1 MKTTYI
7 SSIAL
12 ADSTRSQIM
21 KQTANLN
28 KLQIEMSTLRKAD
41 IGLALGSQTGEAV
54 SIRAEFNFLN
64 AIKDTNKLTASRLD
78 VSQAAMGNI
87 NTNAQTVMASLIAV
101 RDTNGAANAAL
112 AEAKSAMA
120 SMTAMLNT
128 QQNGTYLFGGINVGV
143 EPAVDYFAA
152 GAPNK
157 AAVENAF
164 VTHFAG
170 IYPGFTGTDAELAAI
185 TPAEMDNYLDTV
197 LPTQFDNV
205 NWAANWSTA
214 SDTATTVQI
223 AINETVTSSVSAN
236 EQAFRDLAQGYA
248 MIMSTGDESLS
259 DGTYRVVLD
268 KAIEKIGS
276 AINGVTNLMGVL
288 GTSQQRVERASE
300 SLDIQTTLLNE
311 RINSL
316 ESVNKEE
323 TAVLLNS
330 ALTQLETSYAVSA
343 RMQRLSLLNYL

>member
-21 KQTANLN
+21 KQTSNLN

-54 SIRAEFNFLN
+54 SVRAEYNFLN
-64 AIKDTNKLTASRLD
+64 SIKDTNKLTSSRLD

-87 NTNAQTVMASLIAV
+87 NTNAQDVMASLIAV

-112 AEAKSAMA
+112 AEASSAMA
-120 SMTAMLNT
+120 SMTSMLNT
-128 QQNGTYLFGGINVGV
+128 QQNGSYLFSGLNVGV
-143 EPAVDYFAA
+143 QPMEDYFAA
-152 GAPNK
+152 GAANK
-157 AAVENAF
+157 NAVDTAF
-164 VTHFAG
+164 RTHFG
-170 IYPGFTGTDAELAAI
+170 TSNPPTDAELAAI
-185 TPAEMDNYLDTV
+185 TPAAMENYLDTV
-197 LPTQFDNV
+197 LPIQFDNA
-205 NWAANWSTA
+205 NWAANWSDA
-214 SDTATTVQI
+214 SDTNTSVQI
-223 AINETVTSSVSAN
+223 AINETITSSVSAN
-236 EQAFRDLAQGYA
+236 EQAFRDLAEGYA
-248 MIMSTGDESLS
+248 MILSTGDARLS
-259 DGTYRVVLD
+259 DETYRTVLD
-268 KAIEKIGS
+268 KAIEKIGG
-276 AINGVTNLMGVL
+276 AINGVTDLMGVL
-288 GTSQQRVERASE
+288 GTSQQRLKRASE
-300 SLDIQTTLLNE
+300 GLDIQTTLLNE

-316 ESVNKEE
+316 ENVNKEE